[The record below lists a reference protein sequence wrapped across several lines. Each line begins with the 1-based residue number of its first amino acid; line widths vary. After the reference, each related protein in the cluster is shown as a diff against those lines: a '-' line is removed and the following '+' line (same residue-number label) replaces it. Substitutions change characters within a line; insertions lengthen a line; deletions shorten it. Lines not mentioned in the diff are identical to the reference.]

1 MTQLTV
7 RGVDEQL
14 LIALKAQA
22 TQRGMSVNRLVLE
35 ALRKMTGQTPDR
47 QAPQRFHD
55 LDDLA
60 GTWTEEA
67 YAEFQAALVQQRQI
81 DPELWPPQA

>member
-7 RGVDEQL
+7 RGIDEQL
-14 LIALKAQA
+14 LLALKAQA
-22 TQRGMSVNRLVLE
+22 TQRGVSVNRLVLE
-35 ALRKMTGQTPDR
+35 SLRKMTGQTSDC

-55 LDDLA
+55 LDYLA

-67 YAEFQAALVQQRQI
+67 YTEFQAALVQQRQI
-81 DPELWPPQA
+81 DPELWQSQA